1 MSEPKTKLKLIFK
14 VPLMVSKKVIFPYL
28 NSHCVNELFGLLFL
42 KLQALQPSS
51 FKHFSTVFSILLN
64 WHSSLSKPFGFN
76 AFPLLGNPFIQV
88 ICGAAK
94 VNTQWR
100 SAKLFSSFFKTF
112 FSRFSFSILYSLALL
127 FKADAN
133 VLHLLPNFLIIEELF
148 LRFFFKRSSA
158 CHYSSALFS
167 FRLAF

>member
-1 MSEPKTKLKLIFK
+1 LYDRLAWMSEPKTKLKLIFK

-112 FSRFSFSILYSLALL
+112 FRVSASQFFTPLPCFSKRMQMYFIC
-127 FKADAN
+127 
-133 VLHLLPNFLIIEELF
+133 FLT
-148 LRFFFKRSSA
+148 S
-158 CHYSSALFS
+158 
-167 FRLAF
+167 